1 MIEWISEIVMRWDN
15 CLNLYIIL
23 FLYASFSL
31 RFYAAFIFS
40 VILMLQNKVEC
51 NIGSTQTFLME
62 EYVLNK
68 NPRIRKYVS

>member
-23 FLYASFSL
+23 FLCASFSL
-31 RFYAAFIFS
+31 QFYAAFIFS

>member
-31 RFYAAFIFS
+31 QFYAAFIFS